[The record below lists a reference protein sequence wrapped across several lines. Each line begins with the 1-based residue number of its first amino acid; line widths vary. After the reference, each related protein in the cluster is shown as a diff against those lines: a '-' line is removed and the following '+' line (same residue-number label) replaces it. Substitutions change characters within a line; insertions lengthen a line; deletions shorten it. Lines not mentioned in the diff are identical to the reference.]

1 MRRRRSRTLTE
12 HGDIYL
18 SASFVLQQY
27 QHDHEKEVSDEE
39 DDNPDDYD
47 IYYDNE
53 KDVSDE
59 DEDNP
64 DDYDIYYD
72 NEKDVSDEDEDNP
85 DEHDFYRAWVRSLMR
100 LHAQK
105 YLQRQNK
112 QQ

>member
-1 MRRRRSRTLTE
+1 MTE
-12 HGDIYL
+12 HGDISL

-27 QHDHEKEVSDEE
+27 QHDHEKEVSDED

-53 KDVSDE
+53 KE
-59 DEDNP
+59 
-64 DDYDIYYD
+64 
-72 NEKDVSDEDEDNP
+72 VSDEDEDNP